1 MGSGAA
7 GLAAALAASGAG
19 ADVLVV
25 ERADAVGGTTAMSG
39 GVVWMPAHGRNGRST
54 IIDDSA
60 DEALAYLGALAGG
73 DVDAGLVRAFVSD
86 TRRVTDEIENRTP
99 IEWEVLEHWPDY
111 RGELPGA
118 KRGGRSLWPRA
129 LRLAPDIEARV
140 QSAFDQPSPANTAT
154 RAATTT
160 RANTVPGA
168 TPATRASTTTPDD
181 AATPANDGVVLR
193 GHVRGRALAGG
204 LLDGVVDAGVEVRT
218 GARASSLAVEDGRV
232 VGVVVDGEVLS
243 GRVVLASG
251 GFQHDVGLV
260 GELLGGAPIVAMGP
274 AGCGGDGVRMAL
286 SAAAVLGNTT
296 EGWWM
301 PAMHAPGED
310 VDGVRHYRPLHGER
324 AQPGAI
330 MVDRSGARFV
340 DEAQSYGEVGRAMRR
355 AAGSGTSFPAAPC
368 WMVFDAAYRRRYPV
382 GPVEPGSPDPA
393 WLVRAD
399 DLAGLAR
406 LTGVAPGTLE
416 HTVTRFNAG
425 AARGEDPDF
434 GRGTFPYDRWIG
446 DPSAPHPTLAPLC
459 EAPFYAL
466 EVHLGCMGT
475 KGGPRTDDHGRVLSA
490 GRAPVVGLYA
500 AGNAAASPFGT
511 ATAAGGATLGPAL
524 VFGFRAGEAAAGD
537 R

>member
-1 MGSGAA
+1 MVGSGAA

-25 ERADAVGGTTAMSG
+25 ERAGAVGGTTAMSG
-39 GVVWMPAHGRNGRST
+39 GVVWMPAHGRAGRST
-54 IIDDSA
+54 TVDDSTE
-60 DEALAYLGALAGG
+60 EALAYLGALAGG
-73 DVDAGLVRAFVSD
+73 DVDTGLVRTFVSD
-86 TRRVTDEIENRTP
+86 ARRVTDEIESRTP

-118 KRGGRSLWPRA
+118 KAGGRSLWPRA

-140 QSAFDQPSPANTAT
+140 QAAFDQPSPSP
-154 RAATTT
+154 AAG
-160 RANTVPGA
+160 PGA
-168 TPATRASTTTPDD
+168 LHEAL
-181 AATPANDGVVLR
+181 PANDGVVLR
-193 GHVRGRALAGG
+193 GHVRGRALTGG
-204 LLDGVVDAGVEVRT
+204 LLAAVVDAGIEVRT
-218 GARASSLAVEDGRV
+218 GAHATRLAVEDGRV
-232 VGVVVDGEVLS
+232 VGVSVDGQVEA

-251 GFQHDVGLV
+251 GFQHDAALV
-260 GELLGGAPIVAMGP
+260 GELLGGPSIVAMGP
-274 AGCGGDGVRMAL
+274 AGCGGDGVRMAR
-286 SAAAVLGNTT
+286 AAGAVLGNTA

-330 MVDRSGARFV
+330 MVDRCGSRFV
-340 DEAQSYGEVGRAMRR
+340 DEARSYGEVGRAMRR
-355 AAGSGTSFPAAPC
+355 AVRGDPRFPAAPC
-368 WMVFDAAYRRRYPV
+368 WMVFDAAYRGRYPV
-382 GPVEPGSPDPA
+382 GPLEPGSPDPV
-393 WLVRAD
+393 WLARAG

-406 LTGVAPGTLE
+406 LVGIAPGVLE
-416 HTVTRFNAG
+416 QTVTRFNAG
-425 AARGEDPDF
+425 AALGQDPDF

-475 KGGPRTDDHGRVLSA
+475 KGGPRTDDHGRVLSSD
-490 GRAPVVGLYA
+490 RVPVAGLYA

-524 VFGFRAGEAAAGD
+524 VFGFRAGEASAGD

>member
-1 MGSGAA
+1 VVGSGAA

-25 ERADAVGGTTAMSG
+25 ERACAVGGTTAMSG
-39 GVVWMPAHGRNGRST
+39 GVVWMPAHGRKGRTTT
-54 IIDDSA
+54 IEDSPE
-60 DEALAYLGALAGG
+60 EALAYLGALAGG
-73 DVDAGLVRAFVSD
+73 DVDAELMRAFVAD
-86 TRRVTDEIENRTP
+86 TGRVTDEIEDRTP
-99 IEWEVLEHWPDY
+99 LEWEVLEHWPDY

-118 KRGGRSLWPRA
+118 KTGGRSLWPRA
-129 LRLAPDIEARV
+129 LRLAPEIEGRV
-140 QSAFDQPSPANTAT
+140 QAAFDQPSPAAVSQ
-154 RAATTT
+154 A
-160 RANTVPGA
+160 G
-168 TPATRASTTTPDD
+168 PDSVGPD
-181 AATPANDGVVLR
+181 SVRSATPANDGVVLR
-193 GHVRGRALAGG
+193 GHVRGRALVGG
-204 LLDGVVDAGVEVRT
+204 LLTAVVGAGIEVRT
-218 GARASSLAVEDGRV
+218 GARATALAVEDGRV
-232 VGVVVDGEVLS
+232 MGVSVDGQLQL

-251 GFQHDVGLV
+251 GFQHDAALV
-260 GELLGGAPIVAMGP
+260 GELLGGPPIAAMGP
-274 AGCGGDGVRMAL
+274 AGCGGDGLRMARRAGAL
-286 SAAAVLGNTT
+286 LGNTT

-324 AQPGAI
+324 AQPGAVL
-330 MVDRSGARFV
+330 VDRTGARFV

-355 AAGSGTSFPAAPC
+355 AGADPDGARYPAAPC
-368 WMVFDAAYRRRYPV
+368 WLVFDAAYRRRYPV
-382 GPVEPGSPDPA
+382 GPLEPGGPDPH
-393 WLVRAD
+393 WLARAD

-406 LTGVAPGTLE
+406 VTGVPADALE

-425 AARGEDPDF
+425 ARRGEDPDF

-459 EAPFYAL
+459 EAPFYAV

-475 KGGPRTDDHGRVLSA
+475 KGGPRTDGHGRVVSSR
-490 GRAPVVGLYA
+490 RAPVPGLYA

>member
-1 MGSGAA
+1 MGGPR
-7 GLAAALAASGAG
+7 ALAR
-19 ADVLVV
+19 LPR
-25 ERADAVGGTTAMSG
+25 RAA
-39 GVVWMPAHGRNGRST
+39 RCQ
-54 IIDDSA
+54 
-60 DEALAYLGALAGG
+60 E
-73 DVDAGLVRAFVSD
+73 
-86 TRRVTDEIENRTP
+86 
-99 IEWEVLEHWPDY
+99 
-111 RGELPGA
+111 
-118 KRGGRSLWPRA
+118 GGRSLWPRA

-140 QSAFDQPSPANTAT
+140 QFAFDQPSPAAAHAGTAT
-154 RAATTT
+154 A
-160 RANTVPGA
+160 GSS
-168 TPATRASTTTPDD
+168 ASGLD
-181 AATPANDGVVLR
+181 ASTPANDGVVLR

-204 LLDGVVDAGVEVRT
+204 LLAAVVDAGVEVRT
-218 GARASSLAVEDGRV
+218 AARATRLAVDDGRV
-232 VGVVVDGEVLS
+232 VGVIVDGQLQS

-251 GFQHDVGLV
+251 GFQHDAGLV
-260 GELLGGAPIVAMGP
+260 AELLGGAPLVAMGP
-274 AGCGGDGVRMAL
+274 AGCGGDGVRMAR
-286 SAAAVLGNTT
+286 AAGAVLGNTA

-330 MVDRSGARFV
+330 MVDRAGARFV

-355 AAGSGTSFPAAPC
+355 AAAGETRFPAAPC

-382 GPVEPGSPDPA
+382 GPLEPGSPDPA
-393 WLVRAD
+393 WLARAD
-399 DLAGLAR
+399 DLAGLER
-406 LTGVAPGTLE
+406 RTGMAPGTLE

-446 DPSAPHPTLAPLC
+446 DPSAPHPTLAPLG

-466 EVHLGCMGT
+466 DVHLGCMGT

-490 GRAPVVGLYA
+490 GRVPVVGLYA